1 MSCKKLNSC
10 DPTVL
15 LAVKSFFI
23 IALLAIPFSTV
34 TAQDEDGGLLKEGFS
49 KFEEGDLDGA
59 ISEFEKA
66 FAENPSND
74 RVTDFVER
82 ATVAKIY
89 RMVRSKNP
97 RVSGIGVELLR
108 ISTLVISQRG
118 EDSEVLKAAVDTVLQ
133 SENEQQLRYKIQ
145 YAYQLGRNLVPLLI
159 PYLGDGEIAVRA
171 LVMNWIARIGVDALP
186 PLVAASK
193 HPDGR
198 IRTNIAA
205 LLGARS
211 LRHAYSMGYLKA
223 MVETDELKEVR
234 DEAANSLNVILAE
247 LDGSGTVDAAKT
259 YFLDQA
265 REFYLKPYRNYFD
278 NRKYSPMVY
287 DLRDGQ
293 VVGTRVAT
301 FQVSEMMATQCL
313 LEALR
318 LDPSFT
324 AARVYILCND
334 AARLVEYD
342 ENAAWYSQQDG
353 FEDVK
358 TVLSGQ
364 KDYTELVL
372 RNRQLSAPADVLYAA
387 IGQAALDGRGEVA
400 RTLIRA
406 AHTIGLRGG
415 VPAALVEALEDENSR
430 LVRVAA
436 AITLAYWNPESGF
449 DAGEQVIS
457 ILANSVVQSGVRTVV
472 KGMGN
477 KPLANRFDALLRS
490 KLNMESYLHETNVEE
505 LLHTL
510 RKSPPDMVLVDEE
523 IGYATVERAISPIN
537 TIVNE
542 LRKDYRTVDVPVVVI
557 VEPGREEKA
566 KEAYQSEERKVW
578 VVAANIG
585 AVALQKGVVEP
596 IFEGKD
602 DSKTL
607 ATRLASEAAQ
617 AISYL
622 SSVRTDMPVSQAVA
636 SLGQVLTNRP
646 DNVRIPCLE
655 ALGHLRASGLLAQ
668 IAQVFANLD
677 NSMAVRKAAM
687 NAVGKV
693 LSATGKASD
702 DVLLIIK
709 KGCSENNAAVRKA
722 SWIAFGSSGAS
733 AEDHLALIQ
742 SKTSGGAAA
751 EKDAGEAP
759 GDDSEPVEDAPA
771 EEPASDDF
779 DLDDNF

>member
-10 DPTVL
+10 DPKFPLALKSL
-15 LAVKSFFI
+15 LI
-23 IALLAIPFSTV
+23 LGLLAIPFSGV
-34 TAQDEDGGLLKEGFS
+34 KAQDEDGGFLKEGFS
-49 KFEEGDLDGA
+49 KFQEGDLDGA
-59 ISEFEKA
+59 IAGFEKA

-74 RVTDFVER
+74 QVTDFVER

-133 SENEQQLRYKIQ
+133 SENEEQLRYKIQ

-193 HPDGR
+193 HSDGR

-211 LRHAYSMGYLKA
+211 LRHAYSLGYLKA

-234 DEAANSLNVILAE
+234 DEAANSLNAILAD
-247 LDGSGTVDAAKT
+247 LDGSGTVDAAKA
-259 YFLDQA
+259 YFLGQA
-265 REFYLKPYRNYFD
+265 REFYLKPYRNPFD

-287 DLRDGQ
+287 ELQAGQ
-293 VVGTRVAT
+293 VVGTRVAA
-301 FQVSEMMATQCL
+301 FQVSEVMASQCL

-324 AARVYILCND
+324 AARVYTLCND
-334 AARLVEYD
+334 AARLAEYD
-342 ENAAWYSQQDG
+342 ENESWYSQQDE

-358 TVLSGQ
+358 AVLSGQ
-364 KDYTELVL
+364 KAYTNLVL
-372 RNRQLSAPADVLYAA
+372 RNRQLSAPASVLYAA

-406 AHTIGLRGG
+406 AHTIGLRGE

-477 KPLANRFDALLRS
+477 QPLANRFDALLRS

-523 IGYATVERAISPIN
+523 IGYATVERATSPIN

-557 VEPGREEKA
+557 VDPGREEKA
-566 KEAYQSEERKVW
+566 KEAYQSDERKVW

-585 AVALQKGVVEP
+585 AVALQKAVVEP

-617 AISYL
+617 ALSYL
-622 SSVRTDMPVSQAVA
+622 SSVRTDMPVSQAVN

-655 ALGHLRASGLLAQ
+655 ALGHLRATGLLAQ
-668 IAQVFANLD
+668 VAQVFANLD
-677 NSMAVRKAAM
+677 NSAAVREAAM
-687 NAVGKV
+687 AAVGKA
-693 LSATGKASD
+693 LSASDKASD

-709 KGCSENNAAVRKA
+709 KGCIESNPGIRQAA
-722 SWIAFGSSGAS
+722 WIAFGRSGAS

-742 SKTSGGAAA
+742 SKASGAAA
-751 EKDAGEAP
+751 AEEDPAAAPDDDADPA
-759 GDDSEPVEDAPA
+759 GDASA
-771 EEPASDDF
+771 EEPASDD
-779 DLDDNF
+779 LIDDF